1 MSDVNIEAK
10 RAEARRVIDLLGG
23 TVKTAELCEV
33 TKGAVSQ
40 WFNNGIPRT
49 QLKFLK
55 SERPDLFPVDALAA
69 DLTPHSQA

>member
-23 TVKTAELCEV
+23 TIKAAKFCEI

-40 WFNNGIPRT
+40 WLNNGIPRT
-49 QLKFLK
+49 QRKFLN
-55 SERPDLFPVDALAA
+55 SERPDLFPAGSSA
-69 DLTPHSQA
+69 DLAPQPQA